1 MQLPP
6 GNNYNA
12 KSPGWYKWHSSK
24 RGELVSSPCF
34 ASGIFLPKEY
44 QPVPRTSKDGGGAA
58 HQPFWAQVSR
68 SQKWWAKEPP
78 AKPSIDIASPKGQGS
93 KSCWRWFS
101 TTRLETKPHLKQ
113 PCLRVRPT
121 LSKQWLREVWETKK
135 FYVYYCSHSLS
146 WEQDHAVLS
155 SWTMLNFEV

>member
-12 KSPGWYKWHSSK
+12 KSTGWYKWHSSK

-58 HQPFWAQVSR
+58 HQPFQIQLSR
-68 SQKWWAKEPP
+68 SQKWWAEETP
-78 AKPSIDIASPKGQGS
+78 AKPSTDIASPKGQGS
-93 KSCWRWFS
+93 KSCWRWFL

-113 PCLRVRPT
+113 PCLCVRLTYSNLMIKRNMGNKEFLCLPLFT
-121 LSKQWLREVWETKK
+121 
-135 FYVYYCSHSLS
+135 LS